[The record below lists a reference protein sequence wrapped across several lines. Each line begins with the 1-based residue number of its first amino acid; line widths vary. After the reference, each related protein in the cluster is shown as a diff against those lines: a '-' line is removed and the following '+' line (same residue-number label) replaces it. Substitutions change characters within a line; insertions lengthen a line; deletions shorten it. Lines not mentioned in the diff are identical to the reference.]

1 MQAHHPAHSSDQ
13 IPGRRAGHAV
23 PVGIASRSAS
33 FDRRTRS
40 DDSWVEISSQP
51 SSSSLSSVNDDIV
64 TTGLRVQH
72 HPRARR
78 RRALRPGAPSQLSV
92 THRSSS
98 VGGTSSQE
106 EYEESES
113 ESDRV
118 MTSSGEGGLILPGHN
133 IFHAA
138 SLSSAV
144 RSTASEDSV
153 PLTVDDEDENRT
165 AISYPINNDACFT
178 PQPNAFS
185 HPPSSGQARHVSAPI
200 PGSYFPATRP
210 PTRSA
215 ARQSLSA
222 QPDQQ
227 SHMPQNILS
236 PSYNAAAQHDE
247 ALRASLSTL
256 LSCAAA
262 ARGLPKATANKRGQA
277 PTTTTA
283 APARSNRIE
292 PLSFRL
298 VPESAVPII
307 HSPPQ
312 SHEPTFHPTLRRSR
326 RRPSTSTSASAASDR
341 FSNHNNNNNNR
352 DTKRKAPPAPP
363 AIRSSSRERRA
374 LKKARR
380 ASSSEELYSQQQGG
394 VITPTL
400 LTWVVSAGVVVVL
413 SALSFGAGYSLGRE
427 AGRFEAGGGG
437 IGGGVGG
444 GGVGGGGRV
453 GLVPEA
459 DEQLR
464 GCAREAAR
472 SGLGLKRGLLGR
484 SAVQV

>member
-64 TTGLRVQH
+64 PTGLRVQH
-72 HPRARR
+72 DPRARR
-78 RRALRPGAPSQLSV
+78 RRALRPGAPSHLNI
-92 THRSSS
+92 THRPSS

-118 MTSSGEGGLILPGHN
+118 MTSSGEGGLLLPGHT
-133 IFHAA
+133 IFHAD
-138 SLSSAV
+138 LSPAV
-144 RSTASEDSV
+144 RSTASEDSA
-153 PLTVDDEDENRT
+153 PLTVADEDENRT
-165 AISYPINNDACFT
+165 AINYPINNDACFT

-185 HPPSSGQARHVSAPI
+185 HPPSSGQPRHVSAPV
-200 PGSYFPATRP
+200 PGSYFPATRA

-247 ALRASLSTL
+247 ALRTSLSTL

-262 ARGLPKATANKRGQA
+262 ARGLPKTTSHKRGQA
-277 PTTTTA
+277 PTTTTTTP
-283 APARSNRIE
+283 PARSNRIA

-298 VPESAVPII
+298 IPESAVPII
-307 HSPPQ
+307 NSPPQ

-341 FSNHNNNNNNR
+341 FSTNNNNNNNNKE
-352 DTKRKAPPAPP
+352 TKRKAPPAPP

-444 GGVGGGGRV
+444 GGTGGGRV
-453 GLVPEA
+453 GLVAEA